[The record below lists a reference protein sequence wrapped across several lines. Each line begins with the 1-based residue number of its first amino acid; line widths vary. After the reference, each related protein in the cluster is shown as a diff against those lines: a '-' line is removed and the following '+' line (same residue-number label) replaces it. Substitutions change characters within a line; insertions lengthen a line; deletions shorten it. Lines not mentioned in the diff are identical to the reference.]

1 MIRRP
6 PRSTLFPYTT
16 LFRSAT
22 PVRAAGSEVGREREV
37 HTGAPRGAG
46 RGSGERL
53 RQAEPELQEQVV
65 RHGDGAG
72 QLDARG
78 AQPRELWRRA
88 GIPRVTR
95 VCEGVEPHPV
105 GAHGQVTERA
115 AHEGQ
120 REPVLDRARRRAR
133 AGQLAVA
140 ITADR
145 EQAPYAERPAVRE
158 RRAP

>member
-16 LFRSAT
+16 LFRS
-22 PVRAAGSEVGREREV
+22 
-37 HTGAPRGAG
+37 
-46 RGSGERL
+46 
-53 RQAEPELQEQVV
+53 
-65 RHGDGAG
+65 
-72 QLDARG
+72 
-78 AQPRELWRRA
+78 
-88 GIPRVTR
+88 IPRVTR

-133 AGQLAVA
+133 PPALPGAN
-140 ITADR
+140 TAAR
-145 EQAPYAERPAVRE
+145 AHALRRATPATRAPRAPWGRPPPLKTRPAPPGN
-158 RRAP
+158 A